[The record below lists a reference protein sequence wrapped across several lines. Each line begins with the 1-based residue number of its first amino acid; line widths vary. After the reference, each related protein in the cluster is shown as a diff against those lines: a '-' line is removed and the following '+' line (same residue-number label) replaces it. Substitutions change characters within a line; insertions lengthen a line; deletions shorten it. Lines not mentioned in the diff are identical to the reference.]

1 MKHRPFALSA
11 TLCALLWQAPANAD
25 QLADIRTRGSLR
37 CGVLDVFEP
46 FGFTD
51 PASRSVAGYD
61 VDICH
66 ALARRLGVKAQIK
79 PVSIEARIPALQ
91 QGHMDLLAAGLA
103 YTPLRAQQV
112 DFSLGYYVSENVLA
126 VKSTRPYAA
135 TADLAGRRVSFVK
148 GSISEDYLKA
158 VLPTATPVGYEEVPI
173 AFTALAQGKVEAVST
188 SEEVLRK
195 LFHKLGTAGRQYKL
209 LQPAIGREVWGLGL
223 RKGEATLLQAVN
235 DALKAMEETGEMQAL
250 FDRWLGPA
258 TLYGMQ
264 RPFKVAPVAQP
275 D

>member
-1 MKHRPFALSA
+1 MKHNTFALA
-11 TLCALLWQAPANAD
+11 TAFCALLLAPAHAD
-25 QLADIRTRGSLR
+25 QWTDIQARGSLR

-51 PASRSVAGYD
+51 PANRSTTGYD

-103 YTPLRAQQV
+103 YTPLRARQV

-126 VKSTRPYAA
+126 VKSSRSHAA
-135 TADLAGRRVSFVK
+135 TADLAGRRVSYVK
-148 GSISEDYLKA
+148 GSISETYLQA
-158 VLPTATPVGYEEVPI
+158 ALLTATPVGYEDVPT
-173 AFTALAQGKVEAVST
+173 AFTALVQGKVQAIST

-195 LFHKLGTAGRQYKL
+195 LFHKLGPAGRQYHV

-223 RKGEATLLQAVN
+223 RKGEGALLQAVN
-235 DALKAMEETGEMQAL
+235 QALQAMEAEGEMQAL

-264 RPFKVAPVAQP
+264 RPFKVGPVDAAR
-275 D
+275 